1 MITDYP
7 IYLIF
12 LVLTFVVSIIIGF
25 VSLERRPATGALALA
40 VSMFCIAIWSLMGA
54 LMYSQFNF
62 NVRLILAN
70 LRYVGI
76 FPIPIAFY
84 ILTLRYRKGEIP
96 NIYKTIAIL
105 SIVPSISA
113 VFLWTDYKYHL
124 FYRYVGLEDGLLVL
138 DNGLFFWVNFAYTY
152 LLVAFAIYHLVRLYI
167 SSPALHRKQVRLLIS
182 AAIIPL
188 LANFFYIFDFLPLKY
203 FDVTPIAFCISGLH
217 CYYSLFRYGFLEI
230 VPIARERL
238 IESMDDLIIVL
249 NNHGHIIDMNKRAID
264 VILNDT
270 AQKAINKYVGLD
282 YQDILSSWPELVKI
296 IESDS
301 EIQTK
306 CVYDEHEEKKYYH
319 IRISGIDKGKGVSA
333 GKIIVMRDITE
344 LEMALQAARNSRKA
358 LQEKNLLL
366 KETNAILKE
375 QSVTDSLTGVYNHQY
390 IINTLES
397 CIQKSTFCNIPLTLI
412 MLDLDYFK
420 NINDRYGHLVGD
432 RVLVEVSQSIKKSIR
447 INDYIGRYGGEEF
460 LIVLPG
466 TDIEGCRVIAE
477 RIRYNLEKMSFA
489 EKDLV
494 VTASLGLAEYKGE
507 DIQELIHK
515 ADTNLLKTKKMGRNT
530 IVG

>member
-1 MITDYP
+1 
-7 IYLIF
+7 
-12 LVLTFVVSIIIGF
+12 
-25 VSLERRPATGALALA
+25 
-40 VSMFCIAIWSLMGA
+40 
-54 LMYSQFNF
+54 MYFQFDF
-62 NVRLILAN
+62 NVRLIMAN

-84 ILTLRYRKGEIP
+84 ILTLKYRKGEIP
-96 NIYKTIAIL
+96 DIYKTIAIL
-105 SIVPSISA
+105 SIVPLISA

-124 FYRYVGLEDGLLVL
+124 FYNYVGLKDGLLVL

-152 LLVAFAIYHLVRLYI
+152 LLVVLAIYHLVRLCI
-167 SSPALHRKQVRLLIS
+167 SSPALYRKQVRLLIS
-182 AAIIPL
+182 AALIPL
-188 LANFFYIFDFLPLKY
+188 LANFLYIFDFLPLKY

-230 VPIARERL
+230 VPIAREKL

-270 AQKAINKYVGLD
+270 AQNAINKYVGLD
-282 YQDILSSWPELVKI
+282 FHNILSSWPELVNI

-301 EIQTK
+301 ELQTK
-306 CVYDEHEEKKYYH
+306 CVYNKYEEKNYYH
-319 IRISGIDKGKGVSA
+319 IRISGIDGGKGVSS

-344 LEMALQAARNSRKA
+344 LEMALQAARNSKKA

-397 CIQKSTFCNIPLTLI
+397 CIQKSSNSDIPLSLI

-432 RVLVEVSQSIKKSIR
+432 RVLVEVSQSIRKSIR

-460 LIVLPG
+460 LIILPG

-477 RIRYNLEKMSFA
+477 RIRYNLEKMSFI
-489 EKDLV
+489 EKDLI
-494 VTASLGLAEYKGE
+494 VTASLGLAEYQGE
-507 DIQELIHK
+507 DLRELINK
-515 ADTNLLKTKKMGRNT
+515 ADTNLLKTKNMGNRNT